1 MQSDLPSE
9 AAPPANPQAQIH
21 QLRTLRQAI
30 VIGLVGFSLLSLI
43 LALFLIAAS
52 IRNDIGRSESNLA
65 ALQARLMRLSTPA
78 PEVQELMTTLTN
90 TLTLADTL
98 VAARPPVGINWP
110 AVVTVIGSY
119 DPAAITLTALT
130 QSDNRITL
138 TGEAVDDVVVVTY
151 ARLLETSDLFA
162 NVVLQS
168 LLRPTPTTVAAQTT
182 PTALT
187 QPTASIEFVIIIEL
201 SGQPS

>member
-9 AAPPANPQAQIH
+9 AAPPANLQAQIH

-43 LALFLIAAS
+43 LALFLIATS

-65 ALQARLMRLSTPA
+65 ALQVRLMRLSTPA